1 MRKGEKKRRWTAEE
15 RAFVVA
21 NYGRMSHGEIAK
33 HLGRSTI
40 AVQAFARRFR
50 LVKDAQP
57 TLEVDPEALTPA
69 QVRTLVQRVEM
80 LERAVAE
87 YEEEREGWLERIDA
101 LEGRVAA
108 KR

>member
-57 TLEVDPEALTPA
+57 TLEPA
-69 QVRTLVQRVEM
+69 QPMPIASKVWPS
-80 LERAVAE
+80 A
-87 YEEEREGWLERIDA
+87 W
-101 LEGRVAA
+101 
-108 KR
+108 